1 MTIDAGTGDGRAV
14 LAAAAGEPA
23 TLVLGLDAN
32 AAGMAEASRRAARSG
47 RRGGLPNAA
56 FVLAAAE
63 SPGDFIVAFV
73 TSGAPARFSKF
84 GVPITPSDPG
94 WPQARLKAPSV
105 IRTDR
110 LCTLNGKVIS
120 GRIGVL
126 SVELMAAVREQLK
139 RLFSL

>member
-1 MTIDAGTGDGRAV
+1 MPLPGEIV
-14 LAAAAGEPA
+14 LAAFPF
-23 TLVLGLDAN
+23 TDL
-32 AAGMAEASRRAARSG
+32 SRAK
-47 RRGGLPNAA
+47 RRPCV
-56 FVLAAAE
+56 VLAAAE

-73 TSGAPARFSKF
+73 TSGAPARFPKF

-94 WPQARLKAPSV
+94 WPQARLKVPSV

-126 SVELMAAVREQLK
+126 SVELIAAVREQLR